1 MRQHSLTHGFDY
13 LIVQEIN
20 TGGGG
25 GWGETE
31 VALLVHLVKLSLEDV
46 VKHSPMGGE
55 LKLTTRTGLFF
66 LVVSSINYLNLFALE
81 KEDKKWHP
89 VKTNI

>member
-1 MRQHSLTHGFDY
+1 MTLPNVTFKLRYQYRGHP
-13 LIVQEIN
+13 
-20 TGGGG
+20 
-25 GWGETE
+25 
-31 VALLVHLVKLSLEDV
+31 LLVHLVKLSLEHV